1 MMLDLAFLKEE
12 LKAGTI
18 SAAAMVAL
26 AVAAMVLFSGCI
38 EQSCTQGSGK
48 IIAETRAVESFNS
61 IDLQGW
67 GDLYITEGPQQPL
80 QIQGEDNILPLLK
93 TVVSD
98 GLLKIYTDGCIRTTE
113 PLRIYA
119 TAWHLESLET
129 SGIST
134 ITSQSR
140 ISSPALD
147 LKVSGAGAVYLDV
160 DCIDLNT
167 EISGAGGAVLNGRAD
182 RSNIICSGSGGID
195 ALDLSTNLTRI
206 EVSGSGQAE
215 VNVQSVLDA
224 RISGSG
230 SVYYIGTPEKIT
242 QEISGS
248 GRLERG
254 SGSSLPWRRDG
265 R

>member
-1 MMLDLAFLKEE
+1 
-12 LKAGTI
+12 
-18 SAAAMVAL
+18 MVAL

-48 IIAETRAVESFNS
+48 ITAETRAVGSFNS

-67 GDLYITEGPQQPL
+67 GDLYITEGQQQPL
-80 QIQGEDNILPLLK
+80 KIEGEDNILPMLK
-93 TVVSD
+93 TVVSN

-119 TAWHLESLET
+119 TARHLESLET
-129 SGIST
+129 SGVST

-140 ISSPALD
+140 ITSPALD
-147 LKVSGAGAVYLDV
+147 LEVSGAGAIYLDV
-160 DCIDLNT
+160 DCTDLNT
-167 EISGAGGAVLNGRAD
+167 EISGAGGAVLTGRAD

-195 ALDLSTNLTRI
+195 ALDLSTNLTRV

-224 RISGSG
+224 QIRGSG
-230 SVYYIGTPEKIT
+230 SVFYIGTPEKIT

-254 SGSSLPWRRDG
+254 SGSSLPWRRGG